1 MFFRKSKKIR
11 KLEREVLA
19 WKDAYA
25 DLGQEHVKLLQD
37 HSKTLE
43 ISIIGNR
50 NHNEISKKIDSAERF
65 MYAQLQEIKDLSE
78 SVNISIVGLLN
89 NIIEKKG
96 ARIYNDEIHGI
107 INPMVPNALS
117 ISEFRNQTITPKETP
132 EPSVEVVNNNPTK
145 KRNTRAEI
153 GKVIKV
159 KKTGDEGLITFIFRD
174 KKPLSY
180 EIVLNNKEKLTL
192 KRNQF
197 DVL

>member
-1 MFFRKSKKIR
+1 MFFRKSRKIR
-11 KLEREVLA
+11 KLEREVSA

-25 DLGQEHVKLLQD
+25 DLGQEHVKLLED
-37 HSKTLE
+37 HSRVLDGLIKD
-43 ISIIGNR
+43 NK
-50 NHNEISKKIDSAERF
+50 NHNTLYNKIDGVEKF
-65 MYAQLQEIKDLSE
+65 IYAQLQEVKDLSE
-78 SVNISIVGLLN
+78 RVNISKTSLIYDAMKSQPIVP
-89 NIIEKKG
+89 IQ
-96 ARIYNDEIHGI
+96 
-107 INPMVPNALS
+107 S
-117 ISEFRNQTITPKETP
+117 P
-132 EPSVEVVNNNPTK
+132 EPSIEFVNNNPTK